1 MVMGKISKIFY
12 NDTDLADKF
21 LIISILFIPL
31 SLAVSIFA
39 ADFLASVSGLIFIY
53 LFLKK
58 DLDIFRKIKKE
69 IIFFFIFYLII
80 LISLLFTKYKT
91 ESFLASFFY
100 FRYFLLSLTIFYLLK
115 KYNFFFKSF
124 YNVILLS
131 IGIVILDS
139 LIQYF
144 FGINILGYKLLK
156 NEQDQLIFLSGFFD
170 DEKKLGSYLVRFL
183 PLILSIIYF
192 NKKKISQKVE
202 LLILSL
208 VGIPVFLASERTAFL
223 LLIIIYL
230 FYFLISEKKLFFIST
245 AVIIFTFL
253 FTFHNVLTE
262 KYIFYTIKQ
271 TGLNTLKNPGERPIH
286 NDMIRYYSYEH
297 ENLSYT
303 GLKAFQKNFLFGTG
317 VKSFYFYCRDTVKLK
332 KYQYNENKRGNRLV
346 CSTHPHNTYVQ
357 ILSEIG
363 IFGFIIVLFIFAK
376 ILFINLK
383 ILFNKNRNNLI
394 KSYFFI
400 NLSIIINI
408 MPLIPSGSFFNNWI
422 SLMIFFPIGFLLYLR
437 DNLKK

>member
-1 MVMGKISKIFY
+1 MSKILKIFY
-12 NDTDLADKF
+12 HEIDFADKF

-39 ADFLASVSGLIFIY
+39 ADLLASFSGLILIY
-53 LFLKK
+53 LFLRKN
-58 DLDIFRKIKKE
+58 LDIFNKIKKE
-69 IIFFFIFYLII
+69 IIFFFIFYIII
-80 LISLLFTKYKT
+80 LISLSLTKYKG

-115 KYNFFFKSF
+115 KYDFFFKFF

-131 IGIVILDS
+131 ISFVIFDAI
-139 LIQYF
+139 IQYF
-144 FGINILGYKLLK
+144 FDFNILGYKLVA
-156 NEQDQLIFLSGFFD
+156 NEQDQLIFLSGFFN

-192 NKKKISQKVE
+192 NKRKISLKSE
-202 LLILSL
+202 LIILSL
-208 VGIPVFLASERTAFL
+208 IGIPIFLASERTAFL
-223 LLIIIYL
+223 LLIIIYF
-230 FYFLISEKKLFFIST
+230 FYFLMSEKKLFFLSI

-253 FTFHNVLTE
+253 FTFQKVLTE
-262 KYIFYTIKQ
+262 KYIFFTMEQ
-271 TGLNTLKNPGERPIH
+271 TGLITLKNPSERPI
-286 NDMIRYYSYEH
+286 NRDMVRYYSYEH

-317 VKSFYFYCRDTVKLK
+317 VKSFYFYCQDTIK
-332 KYQYNENKRGNRLV
+332 KYQYNINNRGNRLV
-346 CSTHPHNTYVQ
+346 CSTHPHNTYIQ

-363 IFGFIIVLFIFAK
+363 IFGFILVLFIFVK
-376 ILFINLK
+376 VLFINFK
-383 ILFNKNRNNLI
+383 ILFNKNKNNLI

-437 DNLKK
+437 DTIKS